1 MQLLSE
7 IIRHLFPIRT
17 YGSEL
22 KSHIL
27 KNNPKDIID
36 IERLTIEYQ
45 RKKDS
50 FI

>member
-1 MQLLSE
+1 MRVLAE

-17 YGSEL
+17 YGYEL
-22 KSHIL
+22 KSYIL

-36 IERLTIEYQ
+36 VERLTIEYQ